1 MLQHTTF
8 LSIKFN
14 YFLLYEM
21 FSMSI
26 LLLNMTKPVKP
37 KTGRRPTGKIT
48 FPLRIYP
55 ETKTRLEKAA
65 ERNRIPLSEFVERT
79 LLRQL
84 DRDGIE

>member
-1 MLQHTTF
+1 MLF
-8 LSIKFN
+8 LARVQNTMK
-14 YFLLYEM
+14 EAE
-21 FSMSI
+21 
-26 LLLNMTKPVKP
+26 KP

-55 ETKTRLEKAA
+55 ETKARLERAA

-79 LLRQL
+79 LIKQL